1 MAEMTQETRCVY
13 VVNNTRK
20 EVRLLSIPTQPQA
33 ANMGVVTSLF
43 SVIGIVKTA
52 WNIFTGNDWNPS
64 DDIVFLK
71 DVDYN
76 LTEYQE
82 KGYVLE

>member
-1 MAEMTQETRCVY
+1 MTEITQETRCVY

-20 EVRLLSIPTQPQA
+20 EVRSVSIPTQTQS
-33 ANMGVVTSLF
+33 ANMGVITSLF

-52 WNIFTGNDWNPS
+52 WNIFTRNGWNPS